1 MIDTEIKVTPQIAAE
16 HGLTPEEYARTQ
28 KILGRDPSFTE
39 LGIFSVMW
47 SEHCSYK
54 SSRVHLKRLPTR
66 GTHVVQGPGENAG
79 VVDIGDGM
87 VAVFKIESH
96 NHPSFVEPFQGAA
109 TGVGGILR
117 DIFTMGARPIAV
129 MDSLRFGPI
138 TAGELQGL
146 KPCPDDVGVGAAV
159 TAGLKP
165 RPSTV
170 DQKADRGDA
179 KIQDESRSLSAS
191 RARQNAAGQEKA
203 RDSVPFAE
211 PAQGRRDDG
220 ALARDPRDDSAISA
234 GEAGAGQVTAQ
245 EIARN
250 RHILDGVIRG
260 IGFYG
265 NCFGVPTVGGEVAF
279 EPCYSN
285 NPLVNALALG
295 ICRREE
301 LFFAKARGAGNPV
314 IYVGAKTGRDGIH
327 GASLLASAE
336 FSEES
341 QQKRPNVQMGDPFM
355 EKLLLEACLEAMRTG
370 AVVAIQDMG
379 AAGLTSSSSEMASRG
394 GLGIEIDLARVPQR
408 ETGMTPYEIMLS
420 ESQERMLLVAE
431 RGREREVFDVFH
443 KWGLDAVEIGR
454 VTEDGILR
462 VLNHGEVA
470 AAIPAHAIAEEGPR
484 YERPIAAPGVMAEAG
499 GADGATA
506 FVPLAAVGADLS
518 GNFRRLLGS
527 PTIASK
533 HWITEQYDSMVQT
546 NTTFGPGAGDAAVLR
561 LKESKR
567 ALALATDGNGRW
579 GFLAPRLGAMHAVA
593 EAARNVA
600 CSGARPIAA
609 TNCLNF
615 GNPEKPEVMRQFSEA
630 IDGIAEACRV
640 LETPI
645 TGGNVSFYNETL
657 GKAIYPT
664 PVLGVL
670 GLMENAECALGSGFR
685 NEGDLILL
693 LDGMSDGALKDG
705 GLKAAATNAEFA
717 SSEYAKA
724 IHGIVAGLPPAIDLA
739 AEKRLID
746 CLVALAGER
755 AVVSAHDVSDGGLA
769 VSVAEAC
776 FGRDGLSAEI
786 SIDAGSAEDFA
797 EAALFG
803 ERGARA
809 VLSVAAASLARVNE
823 IAAQYHVGAR
833 RIGTV
838 TRGEFRIQYQDAGV
852 IQGSIESFRRSW
864 SDALPRAIESGRDAQ

>member
-1 MIDTEIKVTPQIAAE
+1 MIDTEIKVTPQLAAE

-28 KILGRDPSFTE
+28 KILGRDPNFTE

-79 VVDIGDGM
+79 VVDIGDSL

-129 MDSLRFGPI
+129 LDSLRFGPI
-138 TAGELQGL
+138 TPG
-146 KPCPDDVGVGAAV
+146 P
-159 TAGLKP
+159 
-165 RPSTV
+165 
-170 DQKADRGDA
+170 
-179 KIQDESRSLSAS
+179 
-191 RARQNAAGQEKA
+191 
-203 RDSVPFAE
+203 
-211 PAQGRRDDG
+211 
-220 ALARDPRDDSAISA
+220 
-234 GEAGAGQVTAQ
+234 GAGGASAE

-295 ICRREE
+295 ICRRDE

-341 QQKRPNVQMGDPFM
+341 QQKRPNVQVGDPFM

-394 GLGIEIDLARVPQR
+394 GLGIEIELARVPQR

-431 RGREREVFDVFH
+431 RGREREVFAVFH
-443 KWGLDAVEIGR
+443 RWGLDAVEIGK
-454 VTEDGILR
+454 VTEDGKLR
-462 VLNHGEVA
+462 VLNRGQVA
-470 AAIPAHAIAEEGPR
+470 AEIPAHAIAEEGPR
-484 YERPIAAPGVMAEAG
+484 YDRPIAAPKPDSAASP
-499 GADGATA
+499 AHSPL
-506 FVPLAAVGADLS
+506 VPFAKQGADLTE
-518 GNFRRLLGS
+518 NFRHLLAS
-527 PTIASK
+527 PTVASK
-533 HWITEQYDSMVQT
+533 YWITEQYDSMVQT
-546 NTTFGPGAGDAAVLR
+546 NTHLGPGSGDAAVLR
-561 LKESKR
+561 LKETKR
-567 ALALATDGNGRW
+567 ALALSTDGNSRW
-579 GFLAPRLGAMHAVA
+579 CFLAPRAGAMHAVA

-600 CSGARPIAA
+600 CTGARPVAA

-615 GNPEKPEVMRQFSEA
+615 GNPEKPEVMWQFSET
-630 IDGIAEACRV
+630 IDGIAEACRA
-640 LETPI
+640 LEAPI

-657 GKAIYPT
+657 GKPIFPT
-664 PVLGVL
+664 PIL
-670 GLMENAECALGSGFR
+670 GLLGLIEDADCALGAAFR
-685 NEGDLILL
+685 NEGDAILL
-693 LDGMSDGALKDG
+693 LDGMREEG
-705 GLKAAATNAEFA
+705 GLRAAKEASQEFS
-717 SSEYAKA
+717 SSEYART
-724 IHGIVAGLPPAIDLA
+724 IHGIVAGAPPEIDLA

-746 CLVALAGER
+746 CLVQLAAEKIIH
-755 AVVSAHDVSDGGLA
+755 SAHDISDGGLA
-769 VSVAEAC
+769 ATLAESC
-776 FGRDGLSAEI
+776 FAADGLAAQVTLAPSSHDQPAE
-786 SIDAGSAEDFA
+786 S
-797 EAALFG
+797 ALFG

-809 VLSVAAASLARVNE
+809 IVSLSPSSLARVNE
-823 IAAQYHVGAR
+823 VAAQWKVEVQH
-833 RIGTV
+833 IGTV
-838 TRGEFRIQYQDAGV
+838 TRGDFRIQCNGSPV
-852 IQGSIESFRRSW
+852 IQGSIASFHDIW
-864 SDALPRAIESGRDAQ
+864 SGSLQKAIETA